1 MHDGATP
8 AQSRQQQFERALSR
22 VGLVER
28 DSRHLPSAR
37 RRRRIDAIGLYARQR
52 SRHRHVD
59 VNVPLDEANEGAGTA
74 LGAGWSTS
82 AQMSAGMVRLAKFP
96 DDDVVQVRAFYP
108 RRRGLSLT
116 AKIVVGPR
124 ASRRGLDRE
133 IGARTTMHS
142 DGVPGPQPMLDH
154 GRVDNTTCLVEP
166 LVAGRHAQGPDEKGH
181 VAHAV
186 YTDLLARYRSER
198 ITDSRPKLH
207 PMTMA
212 RFQQLLEHPDAQNRV
227 PAAQLRDAMAVL
239 LAQRARLPT
248 GWCHGDLV
256 FSNIIVGEDGR
267 HHLVD
272 WEYARPGPLAG
283 DLTKLMCAV
292 PDPWP
297 LVTLLERSV
306 TAQDI
311 GAAPG
316 RYDLTEQLML
326 MLLRELS
333 WWESRYEAAQRAHR
347 HRQLRS
353 ATRRR
358 MRLLEGLLDP
368 SLRPATPA
376 TARASAARPGAGR
389 PDR

>member
-1 MHDGATP
+1 MHDGAAPTG
-8 AQSRQQQFERALSR
+8 SRQQQFQRALSR

-28 DSRHLPSAR
+28 DSKHLPSAR
-37 RRRRIDAIGLYARQR
+37 RPRRIDVVGLYARQR
-52 SRHRHVD
+52 SRHRHVA
-59 VNVPLDEANEGAGTA
+59 VNVPLDEANEGAGAAMRTA
-74 LGAGWSTS
+74 WSIS
-82 AQMSAGMVRLAKFP
+82 ARMSAGMVRLAKFP

-108 RRRGLSLT
+108 QRRGPSLT
-116 AKIVVGPR
+116 AKIVVGPH

-133 IGARTTMHS
+133 ISARTTMHS

-154 GRVDNTTCLVEP
+154 GRVDDATYLVEP
-166 LVAGRHAQGPDEKGH
+166 LIAGRHAQGPEEKGH
-181 VAHAV
+181 VAQAV

-207 PMTMA
+207 SMTMA
-212 RFQQLLEHPDAQNRV
+212 RFQRLLEHPDAQNKI
-227 PAAQLRDAMAVL
+227 PAAELRDTMAVL
-239 LAQRARLPT
+239 LTRRTTLPT

-256 FSNIIVGEDGR
+256 FSNIIVGADGR

-306 TAQDI
+306 TTQDI

-316 RYDLTEQLML
+316 RYGLTEQLML

-333 WWESRYEAAQRAHR
+333 WWESRYEAAQRAGR
-347 HRQLRS
+347 HRQFRS

-358 MRLLEGLLDP
+358 MRLLEGLVDP
-368 SLRPATPA
+368 SLRPATPP
-376 TARASAARPGAGR
+376 TARASEARPAAGR
-389 PDR
+389 PGR